1 MLARVGAMD
10 ALAEALEA
18 LGKGGNDGTNKKGM
32 HLPEDAGG
40 HAARLWK
47 FLDEMSERD
56 PEAYAEFLEKQAVN
70 AGAVS
75 RKRGRC
81 CGYRNHRIIN
91 RKNEKKNARRPF
103 IKERRPYVRS
113 YRPTKRSLM
122 DIALMVA

>member
-1 MLARVGAMD
+1 
-10 ALAEALEA
+10 
-18 LGKGGNDGTNKKGM
+18 M

-91 RKNEKKNARRPF
+91 RMNEKKMLDALSSTSGVR
-103 IKERRPYVRS
+103 IYVPLVS
-113 YRPTKRSLM
+113 A
-122 DIALMVA
+122 DVAIAHG